1 MLKEFRNILTATFIL
16 TALCVLVSGCEVN
29 ATGSSRWQKLPNL
42 TKPNISSNIDQGGE
56 FRKALE
62 ILENVKLED
71 DELIRIVVTFW
82 DMAYFAGGLSADLVD
97 TKIVV
102 MKPTDLYKF
111 KPNKERVLPMLEDA
125 HVVFKVGNG
134 LDDWIDPLYEE
145 AKNAN
150 PNLVLVDLS
159 RNANLIGNLWN
170 PDPKFRLAIKEYN
183 PWFWL
188 NPDSIMKIADTFYQ
202 VYFTF
207 RPEKDE
213 DMRKGSGILQN
224 NMAIFPSS
232 QYQLQKIVGKI
243 VIQDVPAWPYFA
255 EYFDLTIHAT
265 LMEDGIT
272 EPDEARLQKL
282 VTEAK
287 ENNVVAIIKTYG
299 YGNGI
304 ADRFAEMSGLP
315 VIELYPH
322 PGMQETG
329 MKDYFQQIMGN
340 TNILLKNF
348 RQLGLPEQEVEIPS
362 AEPEKQPTAEIEIPE
377 EARKALEEKLKEQ
390 AKDEE
395 SGTG

>member
-16 TALCVLVSGCEVN
+16 TVLCILVSGCEVN

-42 TKPNISSNIDQGGE
+42 TKPKISRNVDQGGE
-56 FRKALE
+56 FRQALTK
-62 ILENVKLED
+62 LEKVKLED
-71 DELIRIVVTFW
+71 DELIKIVVTFW
-82 DMAYFAGGLSADLVD
+82 DMAYFAGGLASDLVE

-102 MKPTDLYKF
+102 IKPTDLYLF
-111 KPNKERVLPMLEDA
+111 KPDRDKVVPMLEDA

-134 LDDWIDPLYEE
+134 LDDWIDPLVEE
-145 AKNAN
+145 AQKAN
-150 PNLVLVDLS
+150 PDLVLVDLS
-159 RNANLIGNLWN
+159 RNVDLIGNLWN
-170 PDPKFRLAIKEYN
+170 PDPKFRPAIKEYN

-188 NPDSIMKIADTFYQ
+188 NPESIMKIADTFYQ
-202 VYFTF
+202 VYFSF

-213 DMRKGSGILQN
+213 DMRKGSEILQH

-232 QYQLQKIVGKI
+232 QYQLKKIGGKI
-243 VIQDVPAWPYFA
+243 VIQDVPVWPYFA
-255 EYFDLTIHAT
+255 EYFDLTIYAT

-287 ENNVVAIIKTYG
+287 ANNVVAIIKTNG

-304 ADRFAEMSGLP
+304 ADRFAEMTGLP
-315 VIELYPH
+315 VIELDPH

-348 RQLGLPEQEVEIPS
+348 RNLGLPEQEVEMPS
-362 AEPEKQPTAEIEIPE
+362 AEPEKPPTAEIEIPE
-377 EARKALEEKLKEQ
+377 EARKALEEQLKGQ
-390 AKDEE
+390 AKEKDT
-395 SGTG
+395 GTE